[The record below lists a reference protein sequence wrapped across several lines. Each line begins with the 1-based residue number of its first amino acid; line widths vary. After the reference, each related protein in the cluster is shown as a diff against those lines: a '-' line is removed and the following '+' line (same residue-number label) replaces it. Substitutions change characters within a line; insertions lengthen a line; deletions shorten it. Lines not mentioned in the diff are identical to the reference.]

1 MRIRVL
7 DRIVAALAGLLLA
20 AGAAIVVVDGFLGEN
35 VLAFFQRLF
44 VSPKV
49 IPVICKAV
57 AVVVLLA
64 LAAGCFSV
72 TIRHRSDRRAV
83 SQKTENGELAISMK
97 AIEGLVQKC
106 VETHHELQTASLQLE
121 SDRGGLLIHLRVAT
135 GSSVS
140 IPLVVEALQKQLKQY
155 ITACTGLEVKE
166 VCVLVD
172 TAQAQVAK
180 SPFDLPDLLAAAP
193 GAEALPAASK
203 AEPEKKLLHQ
213 RLFEEKEAPAPVEAK
228 AVEPAPMEEKP
239 EEPGLEASEQILE
252 EPAKEAAPETADPPA
267 EPQAPAEPA
276 EPELPQEPVT
286 PVEAA
291 VPQEPMEP
299 SEPEAPEELEASE
312 KPEEP
317 EAEEATEEK
326 HPVAEVT
333 VDANV

>member
-44 VSPKV
+44 ASPKV

-57 AVVVLLA
+57 ATVVLLA
-64 LAAGCFSV
+64 LAAGCFSL
-72 TIRHRSDRRAV
+72 TIRRHSDRKAV

-121 SDRGGLLIHLRVAT
+121 NDRGGLRILLRVST

-180 SPFDLPDLLAAAP
+180 SPFDLPDLLSTVP
-193 GAEALPAASK
+193 GTETIPAENK
-203 AEPEKKLLHQ
+203 AEPEKKPLHQ
-213 RLFEEKEAPAPVEAK
+213 RLFEEKEAPAPAEEKPA
-228 AVEPAPMEEKP
+228 EPAPETP
-239 EEPGLEASEQILE
+239 EQL
-252 EPAKEAAPETADPPA
+252 PAPTCEAAPEVPELPV
-267 EPQAPAEPA
+267 EPQSPAEPA
-276 EPELPQEPVT
+276 EPELPQEPAE

-291 VPQEPMEP
+291 ESQASMEP
-299 SEPEAPEELEASE
+299 AAPEE
-312 KPEEP
+312 P
-317 EAEEATEEK
+317 AEERTEEE
-326 HPVAEVT
+326 HPVLEVT